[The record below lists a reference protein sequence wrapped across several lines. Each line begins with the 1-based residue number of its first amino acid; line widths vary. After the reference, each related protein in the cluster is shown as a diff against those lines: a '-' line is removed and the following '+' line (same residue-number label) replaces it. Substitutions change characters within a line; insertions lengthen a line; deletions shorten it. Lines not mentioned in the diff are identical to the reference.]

1 MSRLRKAQAPG
12 RMKATRAHQ
21 NLRTMTVLHGPRMDS
36 SKTDGE
42 FARTEILR
50 ISILPNQTP
59 MNAHESQIVL

>member
-1 MSRLRKAQAPG
+1 
-12 RMKATRAHQ
+12 
-21 NLRTMTVLHGPRMDS
+21 MTVLHGPRMDS